1 MPTKL
6 PALVGQE
13 VTFDAEGPVL
23 EPAQLAEALGVDR
36 DALRSALQAG
46 LVYSV
51 VERGEGEDAGRH
63 RLTLRHRATEA
74 VLVVGADGRVIEASR
89 QGPDAA
95 IHA

>member
-1 MPTKL
+1 MPTRL

-13 VTFDAEGPVL
+13 VAFDAEGPVL
-23 EPAQLAEALGVDR
+23 EPAQLAEALGIDR
-36 DALRSALQAG
+36 AALQGALRAG
-46 LVYSV
+46 QVYSV